1 MFSIKLFFLKHP
13 FVGTLKSRRRLY
25 TFGHIVDD
33 NGNPIPR
40 EPRRVDRPRL
50 APVQEE
56 VEEERAP
63 EWTAATAP
71 RDVDWEPPPLP
82 TRSPNLFRMGFEP
95 DVLREAIRHSHGYDD
110 RAVIELILK
119 IQPLLD
125 TGAEFG
131 HAFTMLKQF
140 DWDAESALLFMEG
153 RRFL

>member
-1 MFSIKLFFLKHP
+1 MTGFIRKHLPQVPDQAPLFLSVASLSVP
-13 FVGTLKSRRRLY
+13 PG
-25 TFGHIVDD
+25 
-33 NGNPIPR
+33 PR
-40 EPRRVDRPRL
+40 
-50 APVQEE
+50 
-56 VEEERAP
+56 
-63 EWTAATAP
+63 TC
-71 RDVDWEPPPLP
+71 PPLP
-82 TRSPNLFRMGFEP
+82 ARSPNLFRMGFEP